1 MPAAAPPSL
10 TSRERATFW
19 IVAAV
24 CALSR
29 LLAMARTLW
38 WWDEALFCLGVRS
51 YDVTQHHPHPPG
63 FPVYVAAAKLLRFV
77 TGTDFHALQ
86 AINIV
91 AGMLLFPAV
100 FFLAREI
107 GFRFTTSTVAAALC
121 AFFPNVWFFGGT
133 ALSDVP
139 SITLA
144 VFAAAMLL
152 RGRRD
157 ANAYFVGTFA
167 LALAIGIRPQNLLV
181 GLFPGILATWHRARV
196 SMRDVAFAAALGTAI
211 SLGAY
216 AYAAIG
222 TGDPDAW
229 LRVVREHGEYISRV
243 DSFRNPERPALWR
256 LIDRFFLR
264 QYQSPTL
271 SIVTSLFVI
280 ASVAGSI
287 RQRDRCVLYAVLTF
301 APVAVM
307 TWLML
312 DRYSV
317 NRFSIGYAPL
327 FAILAADGI
336 ARVAKWSGGRFGRND
351 SAPGEAPGTPLEALF
366 GAALVAAFAIW
377 TFPAL
382 SVVRSERTP
391 PVLAIEE
398 LRKTFDPKR
407 DDLYVGFSLSPHVEY
422 LSGIPYVRLKEERS
436 LPLSLGPKRALFLS
450 EFDHTE
456 PGGKAFRRQRGR
468 LNLITRGY
476 YYDVALRPMTS
487 TATFVSGWY
496 EGGRDGVWE
505 WRWMGRRS
513 VTALPPVI
521 GPAKLE
527 VVFDV
532 PTDLMPSHPMVTI
545 ALNGKVLER
554 ITVTA
559 DRVDREYDLEGN
571 GSDVLE
577 ITTTRTLRDGE
588 RELGLKV
595 RDVVWG
601 ERKIR

>member
-1 MPAAAPPSL
+1 MNK
-10 TSRERATFW
+10 RERAIFW
-19 IVAAV
+19 IVAVV

-63 FPVYVAAAKLLRFV
+63 FPVYVAAAKLLRLV
-77 TGTDFHALQ
+77 TGSDFDALQ

-91 AGMLLFPAV
+91 AGMLLFPALLM
-100 FFLAREI
+100 LAREI
-107 GFRFTTSTVAAALC
+107 GFRFTTATVAAALC
-121 AFFPNVWFFGGT
+121 TFFPNVWFFGGT

-144 VFAAAMLL
+144 VFAAAMLF
-152 RGRRD
+152 RGRRS
-157 ANAYFVGTFA
+157 ANAYLVGTFA
-167 LALAIGIRPQNLLV
+167 LALAIGIRPQNVLV
-181 GLFPGILATWHRARV
+181 GLYPGIVATWHRARV
-196 SMRDVAFAAALGTAI
+196 SIRDVLFAAALGTAI

-222 TGDPDAW
+222 TGDVDAW

-256 LIDRFFLR
+256 LFDRFFLR
-264 QYQSPTL
+264 QYQSPVL

-280 ASVAGSI
+280 ASVVGAA
-287 RQRDRCVLYAVLTF
+287 RQRDRTVLDAALTF
-301 APVAVM
+301 VPVAVM

-327 FAILAADGI
+327 FAILAADGV
-336 ARVAKWSGGRFGRND
+336 ARAAKKH
-351 SAPGEAPGTPLEALF
+351 EAAV

-377 TFPAL
+377 TFPTL
-382 SVVRSERTP
+382 GVVRSDETP
-391 PVLAIEE
+391 PVQAIDA
-398 LRKTFDPKR
+398 LKKTYDPR
-407 DDLYVGFSLSPHVEY
+407 RHDLYVGFSLSPHVEY
-422 LSGIPYVRLKEERS
+422 LSGLPYVRVKEERS
-436 LPLSLGPKRALFLS
+436 LPLSLGAKEPLFLY

-456 PGGKAFRRQRGR
+456 PEGAVFRRPRGR
-468 LNLITRGY
+468 LNMITRGY

-487 TATFVSGWY
+487 TATFVSGWH

-513 VTALPPVI
+513 VTRLPPVS

-527 VVFDV
+527 VVFDI
-532 PTDLMPSHPMVTI
+532 PPDLVSSHPMITI

-554 ITVTA
+554 ITGNG
-559 DRVDREYDLEGN
+559 DRIDREYLVEGAPVN
-571 GSDVLE
+571 TLE
-577 ITTTRTLRDGE
+577 ITTTRTLRDGD

-595 RDVVWG
+595 RDLVWG
-601 ERKIR
+601 PRKIR

>member
-1 MPAAAPPSL
+1 M
-10 TSRERATFW
+10 TQRERAVFW
-19 IVAAV
+19 IVTAV

-63 FPVYVAAAKLLRFV
+63 FPVYVAAAKVLRLV
-77 TGTDFHALQ
+77 TGSDFDALQ
-86 AINIV
+86 AINV
-91 AGMLLFPAV
+91 VSGMLLFPAL
-100 FFLAREI
+100 FLLAREI
-107 GFRFTTSTVAAALC
+107 GFRFTTATVAAALC
-121 AFFPNVWFFGGT
+121 TFFPNVWFFGGT

-144 VFAAAMLL
+144 VFAAAMLF

-181 GLFPGILATWHRARV
+181 GLYPGIVATWHRARV
-196 SMRDVAFAAALGTAI
+196 SVRDVVFAATLGTAI

-222 TGDPDAW
+222 TGDVDAW

-243 DSFRNPERPALWR
+243 DSFRNPDRPALWR
-256 LIDRFFLR
+256 LFDRFFLR

-280 ASVAGSI
+280 ASVVGAV
-287 RQRDRCVLYAVLTF
+287 RQRDRSVLDAALTF
-301 APVAVM
+301 VPVAVM

-327 FAILAADGI
+327 FAILAADGV
-336 ARVAKWSGGRFGRND
+336 ARVAKRS
-351 SAPGEAPGTPLEALF
+351 EAVA

-377 TFPAL
+377 TLPTL
-382 SVVRSERTP
+382 GVVRSDETP
-391 PVLAIEE
+391 PVQAIDA
-398 LRKTFDPKR
+398 LKKTYDPR
-407 DDLYVGFSLSPHVEY
+407 RHDLYVGFSLSPHVEY
-422 LSGIPYVRLKEERS
+422 LSGIPYVRVKEERS
-436 LPLSLGPKRALFLS
+436 LPLSLGAKEPLFLS

-456 PGGKAFRRQRGR
+456 PGGAVFRRPRGR
-468 LNLITRGY
+468 LNMITRGY
-476 YYDVALRPMTS
+476 YYDVALRPMS
-487 TATFVSGWY
+487 AQAKFVSGWH

-513 VTALPPVI
+513 VTQLPPVS

-527 VVFDV
+527 VVFDI
-532 PTDLMPSHPMVTI
+532 PADLIPSHPMVTI
-545 ALNGKVLER
+545 ALNGRVLDR
-554 ITVTA
+554 IA
-559 DRVDREYDLEGN
+559 GNGDRIDREYLVEGAPVN
-571 GSDVLE
+571 TLE
-577 ITTTRTLRDGE
+577 ITTTRTLRDGD
-588 RELGLKV
+588 RDRGLQVRDLVWGPRKV
-595 RDVVWG
+595 R
-601 ERKIR
+601 

>member
-1 MPAAAPPSL
+1 L
-10 TSRERATFW
+10 W
-19 IVAAV
+19 GVAVV

-77 TGTDFHALQ
+77 TGSDFHALQ
-86 AINIV
+86 TINVV
-91 AGMLLFPAV
+91 AGMLLFPALYL
-100 FFLAREI
+100 LAREI
-107 GFRFTTSTVAAALC
+107 GFRFTTATIAAALC
-121 AFFPNVWFFGGT
+121 TFFPNVWFFGGT

-139 SITLA
+139 SITLV
-144 VFAAAMLL
+144 VFAAAMLF
-152 RGRRD
+152 RGRRS

-167 LALAIGIRPQNLLV
+167 LALAIGIRPQNVLV
-181 GLFPGILATWHRARV
+181 GLYPGIVATWHRARV
-196 SMRDVAFAAALGTAI
+196 SFRDVVFAAALGTAI

-222 TGDPDAW
+222 TGDVDAW
-229 LRVVREHGEYISRV
+229 LRVVREHGDYIARV

-256 LIDRFFLR
+256 LFDRFFLR

-271 SIVTSLFVI
+271 SILTSLFVI
-280 ASVAGSI
+280 ASVAGAV
-287 RQRDRCVLYAVLTF
+287 RQRDRPVLDAALTF
-301 APVAVM
+301 VPVAVM

-317 NRFSIGYAPL
+317 NRFSIAYAPL
-327 FAILAADGI
+327 FAILAADGV
-336 ARVAKWSGGRFGRND
+336 ARVAKHR
-351 SAPGEAPGTPLEALF
+351 EAIAGT
-366 GAALVAAFAIW
+366 ALVLAFAIW
-377 TFPAL
+377 TVPTL
-382 SVVRSERTP
+382 GVVRRDETP
-391 PVLAIEE
+391 PVQAIDV
-398 LRKTFDPKR
+398 LKKTYDPR
-407 DDLYVGFSLSPHVEY
+407 VHDLYVGFSLSPHVEY
-422 LSGIPYVRLKEERS
+422 LSGIPYVRVKEERS
-436 LPLSLGPKRALFLS
+436 LPLSLGAKTPLFLS
-450 EFDHTE
+450 EIDHTE
-456 PGGKAFRRQRGR
+456 PGGAVFRRPRGR
-468 LNLITRGY
+468 LNMITRGY

-513 VTALPPVI
+513 VTQLPPVR
-521 GPAKLE
+521 GTAKLE

-532 PTDLMPSHPMVTI
+532 PTDLLPSQPMITI
-545 ALNGKVLER
+545 ALNGRILER
-554 ITVTA
+554 IA
-559 DRVDREYDLEGN
+559 GNAPRIDREYRVEGAPVN
-571 GSDVLE
+571 TLE
-577 ITTTRTLRDGE
+577 ITTTRTLRDGD

-601 ERKIR
+601 PRKVR

>member
-1 MPAAAPPSL
+1 MPAAAPPPL
-10 TSRERATFW
+10 TSRERAIFW
-19 IVAAV
+19 VVAAV
-24 CALSR
+24 CALTR
-29 LLAMARTLW
+29 LASMARTLW
-38 WWDEALFCLGVRS
+38 WWDEALFCLGVRA

-63 FPVYVAAAKLLRFV
+63 FPVYVAAAKLLRLV

-91 AGMLLFPAV
+91 AGMLLFPAL
-100 FFLAREI
+100 FLLAREI
-107 GFRFTTSTVAAALC
+107 GFRFTTATVAAALC

-139 SITLA
+139 SITMA

-157 ANAYFVGTFA
+157 ANAYFVGTFV
-167 LALAIGIRPQNLLV
+167 LALAIGIRPQNFLV
-181 GLFPGILATWHRARV
+181 GLFPGVLATWHRAKV
-196 SMRDVAFAAALGTAI
+196 SVRDVLFAAALGTAI

-256 LIDRFFLR
+256 LFDRFFLR

-280 ASVAGSI
+280 ASVAGAI
-287 RQRDRCVLYAVLTF
+287 RQRDRCVAYAVLTF

-317 NRFSIGYAPL
+317 NRFSIGYAPM

-336 ARVAKWSGGRFGRND
+336 ARVARWSDGRFGRRGK
-351 SAPGEAPGTPLEALF
+351 SPVEAPGAPLEALL
-366 GAALVAAFAIW
+366 GAALIAAFAIW
-377 TFPAL
+377 TFPTL

-398 LRKTFDPKR
+398 LRKTFDPAR

-422 LSGIPYVRLKEERS
+422 LADIPYVRVKEERS
-436 LPLSLGPKRALFLS
+436 LPLSLGSKRALFLS
-450 EFDHTE
+450 EVDHTDPE
-456 PGGKAFRRQRGR
+456 ARTFRRQRGR

-476 YYDVALRPMTS
+476 YYDVALRPMTA
-487 TATFVSGWY
+487 TASFISGWY

-513 VTALPPVI
+513 VTELLPVT
-521 GPAKLE
+521 GPAKLQ

-532 PTDLMPSHPMVTI
+532 PTELVPSHPMVTI

-554 ITVTA
+554 IAVNEG
-559 DRVDREYDLEGN
+559 RVDREYDLEGSTRN
-571 GSDVLE
+571 VLE
-577 ITTTRTLRDGE
+577 ISTTRTLRDGD

-595 RDVVWG
+595 RDLVWG
-601 ERKIR
+601 PRKIR